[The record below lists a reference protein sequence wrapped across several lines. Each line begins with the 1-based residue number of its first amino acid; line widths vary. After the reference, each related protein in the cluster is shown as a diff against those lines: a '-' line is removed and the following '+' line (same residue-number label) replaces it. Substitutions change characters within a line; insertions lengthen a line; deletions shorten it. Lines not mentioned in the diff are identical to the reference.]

1 MAVNIATHLPII
13 AVGTISGNQED
24 IFNYLEGAT
33 QTYVGGS
40 VVELSS
46 GFVIAWDGTT
56 VTRGILGVSMLPG
69 FNLSS
74 NGKGASPLYGNI
86 GFPGGAPT
94 FGSVPQQTGAVNLVH
109 GAVFTTGLAIVQ
121 KAVADTIFEAMT
133 DASSGGTYNPTNAS
147 IGTQYGLTVDANG
160 YWYVDLAK
168 TTVGTNTVVTVQS
181 INPQDLVVGSTTTGI
196 NNARVRFTFN
206 QGASQ
211 VQG

>member
-1 MAVNIATHLPII
+1 MAALLSTHLPII
-13 AVGTISGNQED
+13 DVGTISGNQPD

-33 QTYVGGS
+33 QTYIGGS

-46 GFVIAWDGTT
+46 GYIIAWDGTT
-56 VTRGILGVSMLPG
+56 VTRGIIGVSMLPG

-74 NGKGASPLYGNI
+74 NGKGASPLYGSI

-94 FGSVPQQTGAVNLVH
+94 FGSVPQQSSAVNLVH
-109 GAVFTTGLAIVQ
+109 GAVFTTGLAIVL
-121 KAVADTIFEAMT
+121 KATADTIFEIMT
-133 DASSGGTYNPTNAS
+133 DASSGGTYNPTNATV
-147 IGTQYGLTVDANG
+147 GTQLGLTVDANG
-160 YWYVDLAK
+160 YWYADLAK
-168 TTVGTNTVVTVQS
+168 TTVGTNTVITVQS
-181 INPQDLVVGSTTTGI
+181 INPQDLVVGSATTGI